1 MVRALLLRLVFTGKV
16 EGATRPNPVG
26 RVHRVA
32 LKLHLALELLD
43 LFAKLKAVRVRYN
56 HKDK

>member
-1 MVRALLLRLVFTGKV
+1 MLRLVFTGKV
-16 EGATRPNPVG
+16 ESATIPNPVG